1 VKRFLVFAL
10 LGPPLGLV
18 TAMWGIVPVL
28 GWSLG
33 DPSVFDYHQ
42 IVLLPLAYE
51 VGLVPALLV
60 GLFDAILAGR
70 NVGRRVLWC
79 GLFGF
84 AMSFLPLLSSLAMG
98 FLHGPFVLMF
108 GLVGAVPGALC
119 SWLAGKWVRPRTAT

>member
-1 VKRFLVFAL
+1 MKRFLVFAL

-33 DPSVFDYHQ
+33 DPSVFDDHQ
-42 IVLLPLAYE
+42 LVLMPLAYE

-70 NVGRRVLWC
+70 NAGHRVLWC

-98 FLHGPFVLMF
+98 FLHGPFVLTF

-119 SWLAGKWVRPRTAT
+119 SWLAGKWVQPRTAT

>member
-1 VKRFLVFAL
+1 VSRFLVFAL

-42 IVLLPLAYE
+42 FILLPLAYE

-60 GLFDAILAGR
+60 GLFDAVSPDATLA
-70 NVGRRVLWC
+70 V
-79 GLFGF
+79 
-84 AMSFLPLLSSLAMG
+84 
-98 FLHGPFVLMF
+98 
-108 GLVGAVPGALC
+108 ALC
-119 SWLAGKWVRPRTAT
+119 GAGCSASP